1 MARAIAAG
9 ATDMRPVLEAALA
22 RLDALYPVE
31 TPWHAD
37 ARMVLARLDLR
48 EGRGAAALEHAAK
61 AAALWE
67 SLNPGSRWHA
77 DARRLQAD
85 ARAGGGGRAPR

>member
-1 MARAIAAG
+1 
-9 ATDMRPVLEAALA
+9 
-22 RLDALYPVE
+22 
-31 TPWHAD
+31 
-37 ARMVLARLDLR
+37 VLARLDLR